1 MKSISIFLIGSHR
14 VAVYFVLLLKAFILI
29 IILRSPEEEIIKNGS
44 GVTCISSYCTCSV
57 KNNNCIC
64 FQNMTKIIQK

>member
-1 MKSISIFLIGSHR
+1 MSDKKISSQITDEESINHYSVISYKLS
-14 VAVYFVLLLKAFILI
+14 
-29 IILRSPEEEIIKNGS
+29 EEEIIKNGS